1 VYREKESFSTRIL
14 ISLRQNASMSHPLAI
29 LPVTDPAQ
37 ILRLRDRQYGAE
49 LIAAALMHFDF
60 FSWLGHNDGVTDED
74 ICKHF
79 DFAAR
84 PTDVLLTLCRANGFL
99 TTDSAGRHHLAQ
111 LGREHLVKGSPWY
124 LGPYYAPIQ
133 DTPIVLGFLKV
144 LRTGK
149 PANWQAKTDAKDWH
163 ESMLDEEFARSFTDL
178 MNSRGMIF
186 GQYLAQAVTPLL
198 AGRRHLLDVGGGSG
212 IYSATMVAAHSDL
225 SATVLEQSP
234 VDVIVQKEIAKHG
247 LSERVQVASGDMFK
261 VAWPETDI
269 VLLSNVL
276 HDWDVPEMRALLV
289 KAAETLPVGGLLI
302 IHDAF
307 INDDKTG
314 PHPVAE
320 YSALLMNITQGKCY
334 SAAEY
339 GAVLH
344 ELGFA
349 VGPYQDTIADRGFM
363 TAVKC

>member
-1 VYREKESFSTRIL
+1 MT
-14 ISLRQNASMSHPLAI
+14 HPLAI
-29 LPVTDPAQ
+29 LPATDPAQ

-60 FSWLGHNDGVTDED
+60 FSWLDQNAGVTDAQ
-74 ICKHF
+74 ICTHF
-79 DFAAR
+79 GFTAR
-84 PTDVLLTLCRANGFL
+84 PTDVLLTLCRANGFIR
-99 TTDSAGRHHLAQ
+99 TDAGGGHYLAQ

-133 DTPIVLGFLKV
+133 DTPIVQGFLKV

-163 ESMLDEEFARSFTDL
+163 ESMLDEDFARSFTDL

-186 GQYLAQAVTPLL
+186 GQYLAKAVTPLL
-198 AGRRHLLDVGGGSG
+198 GSRLHLLDVGGGSG
-212 IYSATMVAAHSDL
+212 IYSSTMVAAHPQL
-225 SATVLEQSP
+225 SATVLEQPP
-234 VDVIVQKEIAKHG
+234 VDAIVRKEIAKHG
-247 LSERVQVASGDMFK
+247 LSDHVQVASGDMFH
-261 VAWPETDI
+261 VPWPETDI

-289 KAAETLPVGGLLI
+289 KAAETLTTGGLLI

-334 SAAEY
+334 SPAEY
-339 GAVLH
+339 GAVLS
-344 ELGFA
+344 ELGFE
-349 VGPYQDTIADRGFM
+349 VGAYQETVADRGFI
-363 TAVKC
+363 TAVKR